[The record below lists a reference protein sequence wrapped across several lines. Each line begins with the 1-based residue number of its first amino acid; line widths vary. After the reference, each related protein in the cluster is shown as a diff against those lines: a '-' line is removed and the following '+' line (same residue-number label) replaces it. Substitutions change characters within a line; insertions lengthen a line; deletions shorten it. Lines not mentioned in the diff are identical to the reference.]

1 MTKAPTTKP
10 PTAKP
15 IIEVADDAQA
25 LAELAADWLLA
36 QAQAKSG
43 TFSVAL
49 SGGSTPRRLY
59 QLLASAPRRDLFPW
73 NRTVWFWGDERF
85 VPYDDP
91 ASNYLMVREAMLA
104 RAPVPPGNIH
114 PMPTEGLAPD
124 AAASVYERTLK
135 QFYGA
140 DDLAANKPLFD
151 VVLLGLGT
159 NGHTASLFP
168 GMAVLQE
175 RRRWVGTMTDS
186 VAGTRLTLT
195 YPVLESC
202 REAAFLVAGEDKRAV
217 LRQVLNGDTSLP
229 AAVLRPQGT
238 LRFFVDR
245 AASGD
250 SRS

>member
-1 MTKAPTTKP
+1 MTKAPTAKS
-10 PTAKP
+10 PTTKP
-15 IIEVADDAQA
+15 IIEIADDAQA

-59 QLLASAPRRDLFPW
+59 QLLASAPRRELFPW
-73 NRTVWFWGDERF
+73 NRTSWFWGDERF

-175 RRRWVGTMTDS
+175 RRRWVGTMADPE
-186 VAGTRLTLT
+186 AGIRLTLT
-195 YPVLESC
+195 YPALESC
-202 REAAFLVAGEDKRAV
+202 RETAFLVAGADKRAV
-217 LRQVLNGDTSLP
+217 LRQVLAGDASLP
-229 AAVLRPQGT
+229 AAVLQPQGT

-245 AASGD
+245 AAYGD
-250 SRS
+250 GRS

>member
-1 MTKAPTTKP
+1 MSKPTT
-10 PTAKP
+10 TKP

-43 TFSVAL
+43 PFSVAL

-59 QLLASAPRRDLFPW
+59 QLLASAPRRNLFPW
-73 NRTVWFWGDERF
+73 NRTSWFWGDERF

-175 RRRWVGTMTDS
+175 RRRWVGVMTDPE
-186 VAGTRLTLT
+186 AGTRLTLT
-195 YPVLESC
+195 YPALESC
-202 REAAFLVAGEDKRAV
+202 RETAFLVAGDDKRAV
-217 LRQVLNGDTSLP
+217 LRKVLDGDTSQP
-229 AAVLRPQGT
+229 AAMLRPQGT

-250 SRS
+250 SPS

>member
-1 MTKAPTTKP
+1 MT
-10 PTAKP
+10 KP
-15 IIEVADDAQA
+15 IIEIVDDAAA

-36 QAQAKSG
+36 LARLKEG

-59 QLLASAPRRDLFPW
+59 QLLASTPRRDLFPW
-73 NRTVWFWGDERF
+73 DRTVWFWGDERF
-85 VPYDDP
+85 VPHDDP
-91 ASNYLMVREAMLA
+91 ASNYRMVNEAMLA
-104 RAPVPPGNIH
+104 RAPVPPANIH
-114 PMPTEGLAPD
+114 PMPTAGLAPD

-140 DDLAANKPLFD
+140 DELAANKLLFD

-175 RRRWVGTMTDS
+175 RRRWVGIMTDPQ
-186 VAGTRLTLT
+186 AGTRLTLT
-195 YPVLESC
+195 YPALESS
-202 REAAFLVAGEDKRAV
+202 RETAFLVAGEDKRAV
-217 LRQVLNGDTSLP
+217 LRQILDGDMSLP
-229 AAVLRPQGT
+229 AARLQPQGT

-245 AASGD
+245 AAAGD
-250 SRS
+250 GRT